1 MGGSVTGGELTVGR
15 LVRVHRGVGSVGSV
29 VLSISPEERNTHRLA
44 DGQTRLPPGV
54 GRARRSDHR
63 CKLPG
68 SRPGAVPI
76 SDDLQV
82 LAPPEG
88 SVEATISP
96 AESPATHRL
105 LDTHEISVGLVSS
118 VVDFQAPAPDRTARR
133 SPRAPRPWGSA
144 SRRPARYSTT
154 ELRRPRKSLQLGGCC
169 DHRANPRIGSAHA
182 GSARRRRA
190 HRATS
195 ASRNGK
201 AH

>member
-133 SPRAPRPWGSA
+133 SPRRLAYMNRLA
-144 SRRPARYSTT
+144 TT
-154 ELRRPRKSLQLGGCC
+154 GALLN
-169 DHRANPRIGSAHA
+169 HRARTTYNIPPSGRVLRSPCEPAMG
-182 GSARRRRA
+182 
-190 HRATS
+190 
-195 ASRNGK
+195 
-201 AH
+201 